1 MLKKIVD
8 KRIELFKQEFPDFQ
22 VSKKSDSLYTRIG
35 LYENKKS
42 VVYTGR
48 AVTKGNISKLGKI
61 VNWTETKARYVYL
74 LTPKGRLMVSKN
86 GGNFRSVT
94 LKTIREECTGLQS
107 LFFVGKKYEWMKEY
121 PCLWEYKFFQSFNS
135 LSEAKKF
142 LDFSFISDA
151 DFIKL
156 FGLDRFDYL
165 QPIILAKD
173 KKNILRLYKNL
184 DTESSDLLTDYIN
197 MCHENDIEI
206 EIPAGVNKLKELH
219 DSAMWEV
226 NKKKAECYSKEY
238 RYDIIENFTKSWA
251 ERGLVFRRLSTPYEM
266 YLQGVKQ
273 QHCIGT
279 NYATTL
285 HSYAFYTFYFDN
297 KEYDIQLYKN
307 GSVGQFYG
315 RKNRNTPQEL
325 RDRVKE
331 DISLKFDLVD
341 TKPNLENYPLIGEST
356 EIRTRAE
363 EDEWYAF

>member
-22 VSKKSDSLYTRIG
+22 VSKKSGSLYTRIG
-35 LYENKKS
+35 VYENKKS

-48 AVTKGNISKLGKI
+48 AITKGTIGKLGKKI
-61 VNWTETKARYVYL
+61 DWVETKSRYVYL
-74 LTPKGRLMVSKN
+74 LTPKGRLMISKN
-86 GGNFRSVT
+86 GDNFRSVT
-94 LKTIREECTGLQS
+94 LRTIRQECTGLQS

-121 PCLWEYKFFQSFNS
+121 PALWEYKFFQSFNS

-142 LDFSFISDA
+142 LEFSFISDA

-156 FGLDRFDYL
+156 FGLDHFDYL
-165 QPIILAKD
+165 QPMILAKD

-184 DTESSDLLTDYIN
+184 DSESRDLLRDYIT

-206 EIPAGVNKLKELH
+206 EIPAGVNKLEELH

-226 NKKKAECYSKEY
+226 NKKNAECYSKEY
-238 RYDIIENFTKSWA
+238 RYDINEKFTKSWT
-251 ERGLVFRRLSTPYEM
+251 ERGLIFRRLSTPYEM
-266 YLQGVKQ
+266 YLQGIKQ

-285 HSYAFYTFYFDN
+285 HNYAFYTFSFDN

-315 RKNRNTPQEL
+315 RKNRNAPQEL
-325 RDRVKE
+325 RDKVKK
-331 DISLKFDLVD
+331 DINLEFDLID
-341 TKPNLENYPLIGEST
+341 TKPNLENYPLIEEPT
-356 EIRTRAE
+356 EVKQRV
-363 EDEWYAF
+363 EDDVWDAF